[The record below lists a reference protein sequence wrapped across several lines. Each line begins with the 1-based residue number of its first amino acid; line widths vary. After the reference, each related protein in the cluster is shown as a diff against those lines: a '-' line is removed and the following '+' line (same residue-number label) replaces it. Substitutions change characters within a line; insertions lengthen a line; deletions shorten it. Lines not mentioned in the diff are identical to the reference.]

1 MEMHSGLFVL
11 LAQVT
16 KTEIQILR
24 LTQSRRQAKFHSILI
39 LINRIPLN
47 KDSKVVIYVG
57 SVFNVI
63 VVLKRVPNCA
73 FWIN

>member
-24 LTQSRRQAKFHSILI
+24 LTQSRRQAKFHSILV
-39 LINRIPLN
+39 LVNRITFEKDN
-47 KDSKVVIYVG
+47 KLIIYVG
-57 SVFNVI
+57 SVYNVI
-63 VVLKRVPNCA
+63 VMHKRVPNYA

>member
-1 MEMHSGLFVL
+1 MEMQSGLFVL

-16 KTEIQILR
+16 KTDIQILR

-39 LINRIPLN
+39 LVNRITFEKDN
-47 KDSKVVIYVG
+47 KLIIYVG
-57 SVFNVI
+57 SVYNVI
-63 VVLKRVPNCA
+63 IVLKRVPNYA

>member
-1 MEMHSGLFVL
+1 MQSGLFVL

-39 LINRIPLN
+39 LVNRITFEKDN
-47 KDSKVVIYVG
+47 KLIIYVG
-57 SVFNVI
+57 SVYNVI
-63 VVLKRVPNCA
+63 IVLKRVPNNA